1 MNMSSIIDL
10 IKAHNLPVS
19 KRTRSSTTFTSISN
33 IKYDSDE
40 EQYISA
46 TEFENFC
53 ENDPISDWFSVLS
66 KKFMVEQ
73 KTEDNLQFLFN
84 KGNEHE
90 ENIVKKLREMTGLP
104 LEKYSSVKT
113 SRDYDIV
120 SKNIQ
125 KKDLEKTIQA
135 MKNREPII
143 YNSFICDKK
152 RKIRGIPDLLVRSDY
167 ISQVFKCFEEKNEDI
182 KESSEASF
190 PRVHSVQEK
199 EEDIHYIPVEIKFS
213 TVELAANNKNIL
225 NKGRMKIYKTQLF
238 TYCKILQEMQGKFP
252 SYALIIG
259 KRTVLSNKEIKDSL
273 EYPGFIDYSSYD
285 SSYEITFTKGLE
297 WLKDVKKNALVWT
310 LDDIKNK
317 QIFPNMKSKNTT
329 FLKEKKE
336 IADEYG
342 EITDLWRC
350 STLNRNNALLQGIY
364 SWKDPRFNSK
374 VSSLSQPYRQSLE
387 NILKVNREDIDYYP
401 QILLDQTFKKVENE
415 MFVDFEIVRD
425 SFDIESY
432 GDSEWMFLI
441 GVRYKGVYTQFI
453 MNSLCETEEKRVI
466 MEFYEYLSQNDFPK
480 CWYWFA
486 EVRFWNK
493 AMERHKLDLKINW
506 VDLYELFTK
515 EGFAVKGSMNF
526 KLKSYIKN
534 LLKLNKINVPLPPD
548 NCSDGISAMMIAWNY
563 YESDESNKEKY
574 EKEMRDV
581 VYYNSLDC
589 QYLDVM
595 LTFARNNL

>member
-1 MNMSSIIDL
+1 
-10 IKAHNLPVS
+10 
-19 KRTRSSTTFTSISN
+19 
-33 IKYDSDE
+33 
-40 EQYISA
+40 
-46 TEFENFC
+46 
-53 ENDPISDWFSVLS
+53 
-66 KKFMVEQ
+66 
-73 KTEDNLQFLFN
+73 
-84 KGNEHE
+84 
-90 ENIVKKLREMTGLP
+90 
-104 LEKYSSVKT
+104 
-113 SRDYDIV
+113 
-120 SKNIQ
+120 
-125 KKDLEKTIQA
+125 
-135 MKNREPII
+135 
-143 YNSFICDKK
+143 
-152 RKIRGIPDLLVRSDY
+152 
-167 ISQVFKCFEEKNEDI
+167 
-182 KESSEASF
+182 
-190 PRVHSVQEK
+190 
-199 EEDIHYIPVEIKFS
+199 
-213 TVELAANNKNIL
+213 
-225 NKGRMKIYKTQLF
+225 
-238 TYCKILQEMQGKFP
+238 MQGKFP

>member
-1 MNMSSIIDL
+1 M
-10 IKAHNLPVS
+10 
-19 KRTRSSTTFTSISN
+19 
-33 IKYDSDE
+33 
-40 EQYISA
+40 
-46 TEFENFC
+46 
-53 ENDPISDWFSVLS
+53 
-66 KKFMVEQ
+66 
-73 KTEDNLQFLFN
+73 
-84 KGNEHE
+84 
-90 ENIVKKLREMTGLP
+90 
-104 LEKYSSVKT
+104 
-113 SRDYDIV
+113 
-120 SKNIQ
+120 
-125 KKDLEKTIQA
+125 
-135 MKNREPII
+135 
-143 YNSFICDKK
+143 
-152 RKIRGIPDLLVRSDY
+152 
-167 ISQVFKCFEEKNEDI
+167 
-182 KESSEASF
+182 
-190 PRVHSVQEK
+190 
-199 EEDIHYIPVEIKFS
+199 
-213 TVELAANNKNIL
+213 
-225 NKGRMKIYKTQLF
+225 
-238 TYCKILQEMQGKFP
+238 
-252 SYALIIG
+252 
-259 KRTVLSNKEIKDSL
+259 
-273 EYPGFIDYSSYD
+273 
-285 SSYEITFTKGLE
+285 
-297 WLKDVKKNALVWT
+297 
-310 LDDIKNK
+310 
-317 QIFPNMKSKNTT
+317 
-329 FLKEKKE
+329 
-336 IADEYG
+336 
-342 EITDLWRC
+342 
-350 STLNRNNALLQGIY
+350 
-364 SWKDPRFNSK
+364 
-374 VSSLSQPYRQSLE
+374 E